1 MDALRF
7 KLHRSYLILF
17 NLSNV
22 CEIFWVEYKRTV
34 SKFRKKK
41 QNVCVVFTYSMK
53 GAREIWKFHVAVM
66 QQRLKSVMHVQSC
79 CFSNVNVRI
88 FCRSRCRRRHRCLNC
103 PLLLSKHFAAM
114 VT

>member
-1 MDALRF
+1 MDALSF

-17 NLSNV
+17 NLSNAG
-22 CEIFWVEYKRTV
+22 EIFGVESEMTV
-34 SKFRKKK
+34 SQFRKNSE
-41 QNVCVVFTYSMK
+41 NVRVVFSYSMK
-53 GAREIWKFHVAVM
+53 RVREIRKFHVAIM
-66 QQRLKSVMHVQSC
+66 QKRSKSVIHVQSC

-88 FCRSRCRRRHRCLNC
+88 FCCSRCRRRHRCLSS